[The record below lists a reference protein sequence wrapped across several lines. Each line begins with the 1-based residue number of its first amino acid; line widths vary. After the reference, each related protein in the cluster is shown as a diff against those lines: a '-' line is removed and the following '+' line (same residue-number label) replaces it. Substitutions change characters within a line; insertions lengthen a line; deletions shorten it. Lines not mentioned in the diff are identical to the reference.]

1 MSISGVAHDP
11 SAPDYG
17 GTSPRHAQGG
27 KGQMRLPYPLGRE
40 EKEGYAFL
48 LTVLRSS
55 WVCSRSS

>member
-1 MSISGVAHDP
+1 MSTDVMLMTPPRDYEHLPALRREIGV
-11 SAPDYG
+11 
-17 GTSPRHAQGG
+17 
-27 KGQMRLPYPLGRE
+27 RLPYPLGR